1 MEKNKIQKLIYI
13 FLILQ
18 PIIDLITALMTRL
31 LNSTITVG
39 VITRGL
45 FLLFLVVYNVFF
57 VKNKHSKKSNCIFY
71 KYILVYGNV
80 FYIEARY
87 V

>member
-45 FLLFLVVYNVFF
+45 FL
-57 VKNKHSKKSNCIFY
+57 SWRTSTQKK
-71 KYILVYGNV
+71 
-80 FYIEARY
+80 
-87 V
+87 